1 MQVQEIMVKEA
12 KSCQPNTN
20 LAAATEIMWTNN
32 CGALP
37 ILDGGSKVVGM
48 ITDRDICM
56 AVGTRNR
63 TPSEIAVFEVKPT
76 PQEVYTCAPEDDIH
90 AALRTMRM
98 RKVRRLPVVSNEG
111 ALRGILCLD
120 DVALNAR
127 KRNGISY
134 EDVAET
140 LKTICE
146 HRLFRQ
152 ATAA

>member
-1 MQVQEIMVKEA
+1 MQVQDIMVREA
-12 KSCQPNTN
+12 KSCHPETN
-20 LAAATEIMWTNN
+20 LAAATEIMWANN

-37 ILDGGSKVVGM
+37 ILDGGSKVVGI
-48 ITDRDICM
+48 ITDHDICM

-63 TPSEIAVFEVKPT
+63 TPSEIAVFEVKPK
-76 PQEVYTCAPEDDIH
+76 PQEVYTCDPGDDIH
-90 AALRTMRM
+90 AALQTMRT

-146 HRLFRQ
+146 HHLFRQ

>member
-1 MQVQEIMVKEA
+1 MKVQDIMVKEA
-12 KSCQPNTN
+12 KSCRPNTN

-56 AVGTRNR
+56 AVGTRNQA
-63 TPSEIAVFEVKPT
+63 PSEIAVFEVKPK
-76 PQEVYTCAPEDDIH
+76 PQEVYTCAPDDDIH
-90 AALRTMRM
+90 AALRTMQT

-127 KRNGISY
+127 KRNGISFD
-134 EDVAET
+134 DVVET
-140 LKTICE
+140 LQTICE
-146 HRLFRQ
+146 HRLLRQ
-152 ATAA
+152 AAAA